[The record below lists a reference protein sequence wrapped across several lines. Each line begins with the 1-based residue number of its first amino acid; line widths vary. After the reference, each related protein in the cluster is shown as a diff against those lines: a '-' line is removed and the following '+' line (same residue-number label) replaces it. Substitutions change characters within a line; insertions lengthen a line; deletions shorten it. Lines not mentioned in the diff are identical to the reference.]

1 MSQQLRE
8 NAKLLAQAI
17 TKWVNNRPL
26 NWREESIL
34 RHTLGQI
41 ESYQLEDNRSVDE
54 IVTYGISPYRQPQHE
69 GYEMYQLPG
78 GHHQHATQPVPVK
91 QEGGFNWTPLVL
103 FGGTLAAGGIGHFVL
118 KLF

>member
-17 TKWVNNRPL
+17 TKWVNNRP
-26 NWREESIL
+26 RTFQEDCIL
-34 RHTLGQI
+34 RYCLGQI
-41 ESYQLEDNRSVDE
+41 ESYQPVENRSVE
-54 IVTYGISPYRQPQHE
+54 EVVTYGISPYRQPHDD
-69 GYEMYQLPG
+69 YEVYQLPS
-78 GHHQHATQPVPVK
+78 GHPQHAPQSVSVK